1 LQSLDI
7 KLTLPE
13 PLKTWENIQMKTI
26 HTIAFIIVATLAL
39 LVTACGAAEEANTL
53 AEPTAPP
60 RTVETDQGQSFQR
73 PGQGPGFQGQGRTG
87 FMNIIGEATGLDMA
101 TIREQSA
108 DGATLA
114 EIIAANGGDVEAVKA
129 ELIAA
134 LGDSPIQQEQDIEQL
149 VSNLLNNPLP
159 DGGFQGGPGG
169 FQGGRGEGAPG
180 SDEASA
186 PISAPMLEASNPAAT
201 MFQIVPGDSEARFLI
216 DEVLLGEPITAV
228 GRTDQ
233 VAGSI
238 AVDPSDPASAE
249 VGVVRVNAR
258 TLATDNQRRNQ
269 AVGRFILQTAQFE
282 YIDFAPTAVDG
293 LPDSVNVGEPFTFQ
307 ITGDLTIRDITNE
320 ATFEATVTPVS
331 ETRLEG
337 AATATIQRGGYNL
350 VIPNVPNVAD
360 VSEDVRLEID
370 FVATAI

>member
-1 LQSLDI
+1 MS
-7 KLTLPE
+7 
-13 PLKTWENIQMKTI
+13 
-26 HTIAFIIVATLAL
+26 IISEV
-39 LVTACGAAEEANTL
+39 
-53 AEPTAPP
+53 
-60 RTVETDQGQSFQR
+60 
-73 PGQGPGFQGQGRTG
+73 
-87 FMNIIGEATGLDMA
+87 TGLDIA

-114 EIIAANGGDVEAVKA
+114 EVITANGGDVEAVKA

-134 LGDSPIQQEQDIEQL
+134 VGDSPIQQEQDIEQF

-159 DGGFQGGPGG
+159 AGG

-180 SDEASA
+180 SSEASA
-186 PISAPMLEASNPAAT
+186 PISAPILEASNPAAT

-216 DEVLLGEPITAV
+216 EEVLLGEPTTAV

-238 AVDPSDPASAE
+238 AVDPADPAGAE

-269 AVGRFILQTAQFE
+269 AVGRFILQTGEFE

-293 LPDSVNVGEPFTFQ
+293 LPDSVTVGEPFTFRV
-307 ITGDLTIRDITNE
+307 TGDLTIRNITNE

-337 AATATIQRGGYNL
+337 AATATIQRGDYNL

-370 FVATAI
+370 FVATAN